1 MSSRVSTS
9 GVRESQFG
17 PGIPHATTKDDTYN
31 GRTIPKGTIVFPNL
45 TALSRDTER
54 YPNPDVFDPQR
65 FHGDLL
71 DASASALHPDHM
83 KRDHFHYG
91 FGRRLCQGIFVAEA
105 SLYIV
110 ISRVLW
116 GFNIKA
122 KPGHV
127 LDMDAK
133 IGGFQTS
140 FSAKILADH

>member
-1 MSSRVSTS
+1 M
-9 GVRESQFG
+9 
-17 PGIPHATTKDDTYN
+17 
-31 GRTIPKGTIVFPNL
+31 
-45 TALSRDTER
+45 SRDAER
-54 YPNPDVFDPQR
+54 YPNPDVFEPLR
-65 FHGDLL
+65 FHADTL
-71 DASASALHPDHM
+71 DASASALQPDHM

-116 GFNIKA
+116 GFDIKA

-133 IGGFQTS
+133 IGGFHNQLL
-140 FSAKILADH
+140 SAKFLLTVDDTQPDL